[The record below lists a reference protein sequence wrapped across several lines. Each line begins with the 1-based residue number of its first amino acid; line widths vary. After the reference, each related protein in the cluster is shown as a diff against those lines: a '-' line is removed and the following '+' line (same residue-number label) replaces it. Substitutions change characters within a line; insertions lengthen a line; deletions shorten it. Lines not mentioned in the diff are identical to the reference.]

1 MDTLEGL
8 VPLEIAQGIHL
19 NKAGS
24 QGCIGIC
31 WRIIN
36 QIYEAS
42 GNILGWAATQLW
54 NLVREVVMRLIAN
67 WDLAWRNK
75 TSGEFV
81 QKVGNLIET
90 LVREPWPSGFKGP
103 SSVIDIAT
111 FTEKETKQ
119 VLIIGNPTLVFEYE
133 KSRDSVE
140 TIFK

>member
-42 GNILGWAATQLW
+42 GNILGRAATQLW
-54 NLVREVVMRLIAN
+54 NLVRDVVMLHIFIFEHA
-67 WDLAWRNK
+67 
-75 TSGEFV
+75 
-81 QKVGNLIET
+81 NLIF
-90 LVREPWPSGFKGP
+90 LSM
-103 SSVIDIAT
+103 
-111 FTEKETKQ
+111 Q
-119 VLIIGNPTLVFEYE
+119 
-133 KSRDSVE
+133 
-140 TIFK
+140 IFKIVQENMYMQISIFEHSKI